1 MNPSLSMEINVLLE
15 IAEMK
20 RIYAAIKAS
29 LMKSNP
35 ACLAVSSAASGEG
48 KTVIVAGLAAIAA
61 REGGKKRILA
71 VDLNWQDP
79 ALHRH
84 FGLDMIGAGSVKNG
98 ISVGELAQ
106 NSGINNLDILTAVQS
121 GTDNGELYAD
131 KHSIAAEIMKQARDT
146 YDIIF
151 VDTSKMFPTNRYMI
165 DPVDISKNA
174 DGVALIVFANVTP
187 RQQVKRAKTM
197 LETAGANVIGFIL
210 NQWKNPM
217 A

>member
-15 IAEMK
+15 IAEIK
-20 RIYAAIKAS
+20 RIYTAVKAS
-29 LMKSNP
+29 LMKSTP
-35 ACLAVSSAASGEG
+35 ACLAVTSAARGEG

-61 REGGKKRILA
+61 QEEKKRILA

-84 FGLDMIGAGSVKNG
+84 FGLDLIGAGSVKNG
-98 ISVGELAQ
+98 ISVGELAK

-121 GTDNGELYAD
+121 GTDNGELYAE
-131 KHSIAAEIMKQARDT
+131 KHSIAAEIIKQARDA

-174 DGVALIVFANVTP
+174 DGVALMVFANVTP
-187 RQQVKRAKTM
+187 RQQAKRAKTM
-197 LETAGANVIGFIL
+197 LETAGANVLGFIL